1 MNTDQFTF
9 FNLQIESPI
18 HFYDFYINLGRE
30 FDVCPDQKCC
40 LEKGCGSKCKYPN
53 GCEPSRCSKDLDI
66 GLCTVEGS
74 CERRQ
79 SYLDKIR
86 RRCIISI
93 SKIF

>member
-1 MNTDQFTF
+1 M
-9 FNLQIESPI
+9 
-18 HFYDFYINLGRE
+18 NLGRE

-93 SKIF
+93 SKIIYSMMYKIKIQHDP